1 MGSSL
6 LTAADAVDRI
16 IAGLCRLV
24 VLVTAVVLTLVMT
37 ANVVARYV
45 LSTGGFSFAQE
56 LPTLLFPWFI
66 AAGVVLAAISG
77 THMAVE
83 WIYGKL
89 SSRGSQLLFVAMSIL
104 VAACFAIL
112 FWQALSVAAI
122 AGAERSPILRLPNSI
137 GYYSVALMAML
148 VTVVTLTQALRVG
161 LGGWEA
167 RQPANSEDL
176 PV

>member
-1 MGSSL
+1 MGSAL

-24 VLVTAVVLTLVMT
+24 VLVTAIVLTVVMT

-66 AAGVVLAAISG
+66 AAGIVLAAISG

-89 SSRGSQLLFVAMSIL
+89 SDRGSQLLFVAMSLL
-104 VAACFAIL
+104 VALCFIVL
-112 FWQALSVAAI
+112 CWQALSVAEI
-122 AGAERSPILRLPNSI
+122 ASAERSPVLRLPNSI
-137 GYYSVALMAML
+137 GYYSVALMAAL
-148 VTVVTLTQALRVG
+148 VTIVTLTQALRVG
-161 LGGWEA
+161 MLGWQA
-167 RQPANSEDL
+167 RQPANTEDL

>member
-1 MGSSL
+1 MKSAV
-6 LTAADAVDRI
+6 LTGADAVDRLVM
-16 IAGLCRLV
+16 GLCRV
-24 VLVTAVVLTLVMT
+24 VVVVTATVLTIVMT

-66 AAGVVLAAISG
+66 AAGVVLAALSG

-89 SSRGSQLLFVAMSIL
+89 SSRGSQVLFVVMSVM
-104 VAACFAIL
+104 VAICFVVL

-122 AGAERSPILRLPNSI
+122 ASAERSPILRLPNSI
-137 GYYSVALMAML
+137 GYYSVATMSLL
-148 VTVVTLTQALRVG
+148 VMVVTLTQALRVG
-161 LGGWEA
+161 LNGWEA
-167 RQPANSEDL
+167 RQTANTEDL

>member
-1 MGSSL
+1 MKSAV
-6 LTAADAVDRI
+6 LTGADAVDRLVM
-16 IAGLCRLV
+16 GLCRV
-24 VLVTAVVLTLVMT
+24 VVVVTATILTIVMT

-66 AAGVVLAAISG
+66 AAGVVLAALSG

-89 SSRGSQLLFVAMSIL
+89 SSRGSQVLFVVMSVM
-104 VAACFAIL
+104 VAICFVVL

-122 AGAERSPILRLPNSI
+122 ASAERSPILRLPNSI
-137 GYYSVALMAML
+137 GYYSVATMSFL
-148 VTVVTLTQALRVG
+148 VMVVTLTQALRVG
-161 LGGWEA
+161 LNGWEA
-167 RQPANSEDL
+167 RQAANTEDL